1 MLAYERFL
9 IENPEYIEKV
19 VLIQICIG
27 KSSDPEYE
35 RQIMVVVD
43 RINSLSSNISISQP
57 VVFLHQ
63 DLDFAQYLALNCEAD
78 VFLVDALREGMN
90 LTCHEFIVSSFE
102 KKCASIII

>member
-57 VVFLHQ
+57 VVF
-63 DLDFAQYLALNCEAD
+63 FASRFRFC
-78 VFLVDALREGMN
+78 
-90 LTCHEFIVSSFE
+90 
-102 KKCASIII
+102 SIFGIEL